1 MIGRTGATITS
12 FFPSRAGSSTEP
24 AAERS
29 AARVLKFGSARAV
42 ATSCKPIEGEEKVRG
57 TSGNGLQAEVVK
69 RTGHVVAIPLTRSP
83 TVAALAPLTTVRK

>member
-12 FFPSRAGSSTEP
+12 FFPSRAGSSTVP

-57 TSGNGLQAEVVK
+57 TSGNGLQAEVRQTYRARGRDSADEITNGGGV
-69 RTGHVVAIPLTRSP
+69 GSVNDC
-83 TVAALAPLTTVRK
+83 